1 MNQPNKLLAL
11 LSDSELSRIQ
21 PHLSV
26 VRLEVG
32 DRLAEPQSRVA
43 KAYFPHSGVLSFVVD
58 LPGGGAVETAVVGK
72 DGVFGAAQALN
83 DFVSLNSVMVQAPG
97 ESSIIEMG
105 RLRELAL
112 ALPGFRKLL
121 AGYEIFLFAQA
132 QQTGACNAMHRVRE
146 RTCKW
151 LARMQD
157 IAGDELPLTQEFLAQ
172 MMGVRRASVG
182 EVAQDLQRDGLIQYR
197 RGVINIKDGN
207 KLRASSCGCYH
218 DVVGHYAVICGA
230 DPLET

>member
-1 MNQPNKLLAL
+1 MKQPNNLLAR
-11 LSDSELSRIQ
+11 LSESELSRIE

-26 VRLEVG
+26 VPLLLG
-32 DRLAEPQSRVA
+32 DRLAEPQSRIE

-58 LPGGGAVETAVVGK
+58 LPSGGSVETAVVGK

-83 DFVSLNSVMVQAPG
+83 DCVSLNSVMVQAPG
-97 ESSIIEMG
+97 EASIIEMG
-105 RLRELAL
+105 RLRDLAL
-112 ALPGFRKLL
+112 NLPGFRKQL
-121 AGYEIFLFAQA
+121 AGYELFLFAQA

-157 IAGDELPLTQEFLAQ
+157 VAGDELPLTQEFLAQ
-172 MMGVRRASVG
+172 MMGVRRSSVG
-182 EVAQDLQRDGLIQYR
+182 EVAQGLQRDGLIQYR
-197 RGVINIKDGN
+197 RGVINIRDGN
-207 KLRASSCGCYH
+207 KLRGCACGCYH
-218 DVVGHYAVICGA
+218 DVVGHYAIITGA